1 MGPSDPA
8 LNRIANA
15 LDRLV
20 ALGVERLR
28 LDAQDRADM
37 LATNAAMRAATED
50 QQRLRDEQRAH
61 LKECA
66 RVFHEKAPE
75 ETLQ

>member
-1 MGPSDPA
+1 MGPSDRA
-8 LNRIANA
+8 LDQIANA

-20 ALGVERLR
+20 SLGLERLR

-37 LATNAAMRAATED
+37 LATNAAIRAATED

-66 RVFHEKAPE
+66 RAFHEQARE